1 MELKVVKF
9 EKGVT
14 TAGDAWN
21 DSAYD
26 AIETPSELTYE
37 FDGREKSCSDFGATK
52 DELIEKAIKA
62 ESWNTWFYEMEGEDK
77 NFQEAGLESPMVFV
91 PEEDCEISVDGIGD
105 FINNG
110 KGLCPKSL
118 YDNVKEQLLEIALN
132 TVEITVVDENGEDIT
147 SQFSSQGN
155 NKIEKNSTPSLEMS
169 RMIIHFN
176 DEIEGVNVGDEVI
189 TTTSTFPYDNVAG
202 TFSSDLNA
210 YADVDVEY
218 HHSDYSEYDPRTC
231 RDGGD
236 YGYDYYVVTKIH
248 EVGEM

>member
-1 MELKVVKF
+1 MNNNNMELKILNFK
-9 EKGVT
+9 KGVT
-14 TAGDAWN
+14 TAGDTWN

-26 AIETPSELTYE
+26 TIETPSELTYE
-37 FDGREKSCSDFGATK
+37 FDGCESHCSEIGATK
-52 DELIEKAIKA
+52 EELIAKAIKTG
-62 ESWNTWFYEMEGEDK
+62 SWNTWFYEMEGEYK
-77 NFQEAGLESPMVFV
+77 TFQEVGLESPMVFV

-118 YDNVKEQLLEIALN
+118 YDKVKEQLLEIALN
-132 TVEITVVDENGEDIT
+132 TVEITVMDENGEDIT
-147 SQFSSQGN
+147 SQFSSQRSDKMSMRIYFN
-155 NKIEKNSTPSLEMS
+155 N
-169 RMIIHFN
+169 
-176 DEIEGVNVGDEVI
+176 EIEDVSVDDEVS
-189 TTTSTFPYDNVAG
+189 TTTSTFDYDNVAG
-202 TFSSDLNA
+202 TFANDLNA

-248 EVGEM
+248 EVGEL